1 MGKIIKILIIL
12 VLIVIVALAGIILT
26 TDINQY
32 KDQIVQIVKDNT
44 GRDFE
49 ISGDLKLAP
58 SLIPTIAVEGVSLGN
73 ASWAKEKNM
82 LSVAK
87 FEAQVALMPLLKKN
101 IQVKR
106 LILIE
111 PVILL
116 ETNKKGEGNWVIGAK
131 ESKKPAKVSTE
142 SSPTELP
149 AFNINEVQ
157 ILDAKLSYTDG
168 ITGTVTKVIIN
179 EFSAYSDGF
188 DEPMDLLLKA
198 TYNDIPISL
207 NGTLGSLDNLKADKD
222 FPIDIETT
230 VSDIQ
235 ASIKGNIAEP
245 SKLKGFDVSMSLQ
258 MDSLTTLEKLA
269 KKEMPT
275 IGPIN
280 ISGNLSES
288 KGTYSIK
295 ELKANL
301 GKATLGVNGKISD
314 PENIKD
320 FELAINLNVPSL
332 SDLNA
337 LAGRELPDIG
347 PVALSSNLS
356 ESEGAYLI
364 KELKANLG
372 KATLGVDGKIN
383 DPKNAKGLELAI
395 NFNVPSL
402 SDLNALAGS
411 ELPAFG
417 PVTLSGNVSDIEG
430 SYQLKGLKLQAAN
443 TDLSGDVSVNI
454 SGKRPAL
461 TAKLNSNTIDLVP
474 FASEAK
480 EEVKKE
486 KVFSSDPLP
495 IDTLKSVDANINISV
510 KKILTKQIQINDAN
524 VTVKLQNGS
533 LTLSPFKAKLL
544 GGSLNSKFSLDG
556 SKKTPALGLNI
567 DLKNIHPEQLP
578 DLKDQITGAK
588 TDAKISA
595 KGTGKSVSAIMAG
608 LNGNL
613 LVKIGKGTMKSSK
626 TDLASSD
633 VFMEAYRM
641 LNPAAKGDDQT
652 QIECGVIKFDIKDG
666 IATTDKGIALAT
678 NKMYVIGS
686 GEINLKTETLDI
698 GVNPKAR
705 EGVGISAGQL
715 AELVR
720 LKGTLANPKAGIDTK
735 AAVMA
740 GVSVGAAVAT
750 GGLSLLVGGLV
761 DRATADENPCDIAL
775 GIAPK
780 KKQIAEEPVEEK
792 PVEEKSTLETATDT
806 VKDAAGAIGDKLKGL
821 FGN

>member
-1 MGKIIKILIIL
+1 MGKIIKILIVL
-12 VLIVIVALAGIILT
+12 VLIVIVALVGIIFT

-49 ISGDLKLAP
+49 ISGDLKIAP
-58 SLIPTIAVEGVSLGN
+58 SLIPTVAVEGVSLGN

-111 PVILL
+111 PIILL
-116 ETNKKGEGNWVIGAK
+116 ETNKKGEGNWVIGTM
-131 ESKKPAKVSTE
+131 ESKKPAEVTTE
-142 SSPTELP
+142 SHPTELP

-168 ITGTVTKVIIN
+168 TTGTATKIIIN
-179 EFSAYSDGF
+179 ELSANTDGF
-188 DEPMDLLLKA
+188 DEPMDLLFKA
-198 TYNDIPISL
+198 SYNDIPISL
-207 NGTLGSLDNLKADKD
+207 NGTLGSLDNLTADKD

-230 VSDIQ
+230 VGDIQ

-245 SKLKGFDVSMSLQ
+245 SKAKGFDVSLSLQ
-258 MDSLTTLEKLA
+258 MDSLASLEKFA
-269 KKEMPT
+269 KKEMPAF
-275 IGPIN
+275 GPIN
-280 ISGNLSES
+280 ISGN
-288 KGTYSIK
+288 
-295 ELKANL
+295 
-301 GKATLGVNGKISD
+301 
-314 PENIKD
+314 
-320 FELAINLNVPSL
+320 F
-332 SDLNA
+332 
-337 LAGRELPDIG
+337 
-347 PVALSSNLS
+347 S

-395 NFNVPSL
+395 KFNVPSL
-402 SDLNALAGS
+402 SDLNVLAGI
-411 ELPAFG
+411 ELPAIG
-417 PVTLSGNVSDIEG
+417 PVTLSSNVSDKDG
-430 SYQLKGLKLQAAN
+430 AYQLKGLKFKAAN

-461 TAKLNSNTIDLVP
+461 TAKLNFNTIDLVP
-474 FASEAK
+474 FASEEK
-480 EEVKKE
+480 EKVKKE
-486 KVFSSDPLP
+486 KVFPSDPLP
-495 IDTLKSVDANINISV
+495 IDTLKSADANISIGV
-510 KKILTKQIQINDAN
+510 KKILTKQMQINDAN

-544 GGSLNSKFSLDG
+544 GGTLNSKISLDG

-567 DLKNIHPEQLP
+567 DLKNIHPDQLP
-578 DLKDQITGAK
+578 DLKEQITGAI
-588 TDAKISA
+588 TNAKISA
-595 KGTGKSVSAIMAG
+595 KGSGKSVSAIMAG

-613 LVKIGKGTMKSSK
+613 LVKIDKGVLKSSK
-626 TDLASSD
+626 ADAASSD
-633 VFMEAYRM
+633 IFMETYRM
-641 LNPAAKGDDQT
+641 LNPTAKGDDQT
-652 QIECGVIKFDIKDG
+652 TIECGVVKFDIKNG
-666 IATTDKGIALAT
+666 MAKTDKGIALAT
-678 NKMYVIGS
+678 NKMNVIGS

-705 EGVGISAGQL
+705 EGVGVSTGQL

-720 LKGTLANPKAGIDTK
+720 LKGTLANPEAGIDTK

-740 GVSVGAAVAT
+740 GVSAGTAVAT
-750 GGLSLLVGGLV
+750 GGLSILAQGLF
-761 DRATADENPCDIAL
+761 DKATADENPCDTAL

-780 KKQIAEEPVEEK
+780 KKPVTEKSVAEK
-792 PVEEKSTLETATDT
+792 PAKEKSTVEKTTDT
-806 VKDAAGAIGDKLKGL
+806 VKDAASAIGDKLKGL